1 MEKAVSFYFYLLLLS
16 FILIIMF
23 IPQSYSLAII
33 LCFVTMLCWG
43 SWGNTQKLAGKSW
56 RFELFYWD
64 YALGIL
70 LFSLL
75 LGFTL
80 GSNGQHGRGFI
91 EDIRQADTRN
101 ILNAILGGVVFNA
114 SNILLVAAMAIAGM
128 AVAFPV
134 GVGIA
139 LALGVIINYIFAP
152 QGNPLWL
159 FAGLIF
165 VVAAIIIDAIAYRKH
180 STSLKKVSGK
190 GILLSV
196 SGGVFMSLFYRF
208 VASSMSTNF
217 EAPGAGK
224 LTPYSAIFF
233 FAVGLLVSN
242 FLFNYLIMKRPF
254 EGEPLSFKDYK
265 KGSFGVHLTGIA
277 GGVIWNLGM
286 SMSIL
291 ASGKAGFAI
300 SYGLGQGATL
310 IAALWG
316 VFIWKEFKG
325 ASKAVYTLILFM
337 FLAYLAGL
345 GLLVYAGA

>member
-1 MEKAVSFYFYLLLLS
+1 
-16 FILIIMF
+16 MF

-43 SWGNTQKLAGKSW
+43 SWGNTQKLSGKTW

-64 YALGIL
+64 YVLGIL

-80 GSNGQHGRGFI
+80 GSNGENGRGFI
-91 EDIRQADTRN
+91 EDIGQAEPRN
-101 ILNAILGGVVFNA
+101 ILNAMIGGIIFNA
-114 SNILLVAAMAIAGM
+114 ANILLVAAMAIAGM

-134 GVGIA
+134 GIGIA
-139 LALGVIINYIFAP
+139 LALGVIINYIFVP
-152 QGNPLWL
+152 QGNATWL
-159 FAGLIF
+159 FGGVGLI
-165 VVAAIIIDAIAYRKH
+165 VVAIIIDAIAYKKH
-180 STSLKKVSGK
+180 SSSLKKVSGK
-190 GILLSV
+190 GILLSI
-196 SGGVFMSLFYRF
+196 SAGVLMSLFYRF
-208 VASSMSTNF
+208 VASSMSTSF
-217 EAPGAGK
+217 EAPEAGK

-233 FAVGLLVSN
+233 FAVGVLVSN
-242 FLFNYLIMKRPF
+242 FLFNYLIMRRPF
-254 EGEPLSFKDYK
+254 DGTPLSFKDYK
-265 KGSFGVHLTGIA
+265 KGSLSVHLTGLL
-277 GGVIWNLGM
+277 GGMIWNIGM
-286 SMSIL
+286 SMSII

-325 ASKAVYTLILFM
+325 ASKSVNTLIFFM

-345 GLLVYAGA
+345 ALLVYAGI

>member
-1 MEKAVSFYFYLLLLS
+1 
-16 FILIIMF
+16 MF
-23 IPQSYSLAII
+23 IPQSYSLAIV
-33 LCFVTMLCWG
+33 LCVVTMLCWG

-64 YALGIL
+64 YVLGIL

-75 LGFTL
+75 IGFTL
-80 GSNGQHGRGFI
+80 GSSGENGRGFI
-91 EDIRQADTRN
+91 KDIGQAEPEN
-101 ILNAILGGVVFNA
+101 IFNAVLGGIIFNA

-139 LALGVIINYIFAP
+139 LVLGVIINYVFAP
-152 QGNPLWL
+152 QGNATWL
-159 FAGLIF
+159 FSGVALI
-165 VVAAIIIDAIAYRKH
+165 VAAIVIDAIAYKKH
-180 STSLKKVSGK
+180 SATLKKVSGK
-190 GILLSV
+190 GILLSIAA
-196 SGGVFMSLFYRF
+196 GILMALFYRF
-208 VASSMSTNF
+208 VASSMVTSF
-217 EAPGAGK
+217 ETPEAGK

-233 FAVGLLVSN
+233 FAIGVLASN

-254 EGEPLSFKDYK
+254 EGAPLSFKDYA
-265 KGSFGVHLTGIA
+265 KGSLGVHLTGIT
-277 GGVIWNLGM
+277 GGMIWNIGM

-325 ASKAVYTLILFM
+325 ASKSVNTLIFLM
-337 FLAYLAGL
+337 FLFYLAGL
-345 GLLVYAGA
+345 ALLVYAGA

>member
-1 MEKAVSFYFYLLLLS
+1 
-16 FILIIMF
+16 MF
-23 IPQSYSLAII
+23 IPQSYPLAII
-33 LCFVTMLCWG
+33 LCIVTMLCWG

-64 YALGIL
+64 YVMGIL
-70 LFSLL
+70 LFSIL

-80 GSNGQHGRGFI
+80 GSNGQAGRGFI
-91 EDIRQADTRN
+91 ADIRQADPGN
-101 ILNAILGGVVFNA
+101 MFNAFLGGIIFNA

-139 LALGVIINYIFAP
+139 LALGVIVNYIFAP

-159 FAGLIF
+159 FMGVALI
-165 VVAAIIIDAIAYRKH
+165 VVAIITDAVAYKKH
-180 STSLKKVSGK
+180 SVSMQKVSGK
-190 GILLSV
+190 GILLSIAA
-196 SGGVFMSLFYRF
+196 GILMSLFYRF
-208 VASSMSTNF
+208 VASSMAASF
-217 EAPGAGK
+217 EMPEAGK
-224 LTPYSAIFF
+224 LTPYSALFF
-233 FAVGLLVSN
+233 FALGVVISN
-242 FLFNYLIMKRPF
+242 LLFNYIIMKKPF
-254 EGEPLSFKDYK
+254 DGAPLSFSDYA
-265 KGSFGVHLTGIA
+265 KGSFGVHLTGIL

-286 SMSIL
+286 SMSII

-325 ASKAVYTLILFM
+325 ASKPVNTLVFFM
-337 FLAYLAGL
+337 FIAYLAGL
-345 GLLVYAGA
+345 ALLVYAGT

>member
-1 MEKAVSFYFYLLLLS
+1 
-16 FILIIMF
+16 MF

-33 LCFVTMLCWG
+33 LCVVTMLCWG

-64 YALGIL
+64 YVLGIL
-70 LFSLL
+70 LFAIL

-80 GSNGQHGRGFI
+80 GSSGETGRGFI
-91 EDIRQADTRN
+91 QDIHQAESGN
-101 ILNAILGGVVFNA
+101 ILSSMLGGVIFNA
-114 SNILLVAAMAIAGM
+114 SNILLVAAMSIAGM

-152 QGNPLWL
+152 QGNPTWI
-159 FAGLIF
+159 FGGVILI
-165 VVAAIIIDAIAYRKH
+165 VAAILLDAFAYKKH
-180 STSLKKVSGK
+180 SSSSQKVSSK
-190 GILLSV
+190 GIMLSV
-196 SGGVFMSLFYRF
+196 SAGVLMALFYRF
-208 VASSMSTNF
+208 VASSMVTSF
-217 EAPGAGK
+217 EIPEAGK

-233 FAVGLLVSN
+233 FAIGVLVSN

-254 EGEPLSFKDYK
+254 EGAPLSFKDYK
-265 KGSFGVHLTGIA
+265 NGSFGVHLTGIL
-277 GGVIWNLGM
+277 GGVIWNIGM

-325 ASKAVYTLILFM
+325 ASKSVNQLIFLMFM
-337 FLAYLAGL
+337 AYLAGL
-345 GLLVYAGA
+345 ALLVYAGT

>member
-1 MEKAVSFYFYLLLLS
+1 
-16 FILIIMF
+16 
-23 IPQSYSLAII
+23 
-33 LCFVTMLCWG
+33 MLCWG

-64 YALGIL
+64 YVLGIL
-70 LFSLL
+70 LFSILI
-75 LGFTL
+75 GFTL
-80 GSNGQHGRGFI
+80 GNHGVNGRGFV
-91 EDIRQADTRN
+91 EDIRQAESRN
-101 ILNAILGGVVFNA
+101 ILNAVFGGIIFNA

-139 LALGVIINYIFAP
+139 LALGVIINYVFVP
-152 QGNPLWL
+152 HGNPVWI
-159 FAGLIF
+159 FGGVALIT
-165 VVAAIIIDAIAYRKH
+165 AAIIMDAVAYKKH
-180 STSLKKVSGK
+180 SISLKKVSGK
-190 GILLSV
+190 GMLLSV
-196 SGGVFMSLFYRF
+196 SAGILMALFYRF
-208 VASSMSTNF
+208 VASSMVTSF
-217 EAPGAGK
+217 DVPESGK

-233 FAVGLLVSN
+233 FAVGVLVSN
-242 FLFNYLIMKRPF
+242 FLFNFIIMKKPF
-254 EGEPLSFKDYK
+254 DGAPLSFKDYS
-265 KGSFGVHLTGIA
+265 KGSFGVHLTGVL
-277 GGVIWNLGM
+277 GGVIWNTGM

-325 ASKAVYTLILFM
+325 ASKSVNNLVLLM

-345 GLLVYAGA
+345 ALLVYAGT

>member
-1 MEKAVSFYFYLLLLS
+1 
-16 FILIIMF
+16 MF

-64 YALGIL
+64 YVLGIL
-70 LFSLL
+70 LFALL

-80 GSNGQHGRGFI
+80 GSTGENGRGFI
-91 EDIRQADTRN
+91 DDIRQADFRN
-101 ILNAILGGVVFNA
+101 MLNSFLGGVVFNA

-128 AVAFPV
+128 AVAFPI

-139 LALGVIINYIFAP
+139 LALGVIINYIAVP
-152 QGNPLWL
+152 RGNPLVL
-159 FAGLIF
+159 FIGLGFI
-165 VVAAIIIDAIAYRKH
+165 VAAIIIDAVAYKKH
-180 STSLKKVSGK
+180 SASLQRVSKK

-196 SGGVFMSLFYRF
+196 SAGVLMALFYRF
-208 VASSMSTNF
+208 VASSMATDFVNP
-217 EAPGAGK
+217 EAGK
-224 LTPYSAIFF
+224 LTPYSAVFF
-233 FAVGLLVSN
+233 FAAGVVVSN
-242 FLFNYLIMKRPF
+242 LLFNYLLMKKPF
-254 EGEPLSFKDYK
+254 EGAPLSFRDYAN
-265 KGSFGVHLTGIA
+265 GSIGVHLTGVL
-277 GGVIWNLGM
+277 GGVIWNIGM

-316 VFIWKEFKG
+316 VFIWKEFRG
-325 ASKAVYTLILFM
+325 ASRPVNTLILFM
-337 FLAYLAGL
+337 FIAYLAGL
-345 GLLVYAGA
+345 ALLVYAGT

>member
-1 MEKAVSFYFYLLLLS
+1 
-16 FILIIMF
+16 MF

-33 LCFVTMLCWG
+33 LCVVTMLCWG

-64 YALGIL
+64 YVLGIV

-80 GSNGQHGRGFI
+80 GSSGEGGRNFTA
-91 EDIRQADTRN
+91 DIAQADPKN
-101 ILNAILGGVVFNA
+101 MLNSFFGGVIFNA

-139 LALGVIINYIFAP
+139 LALGVIINYVAAP
-152 QGNPLWL
+152 KGNPLML
-159 FAGLIF
+159 FIGVGFI
-165 VVAAIIIDAIAYRKH
+165 VAAIIIDAIAYRKH
-180 STSLKKVSGK
+180 SASLQKVSKK

-196 SGGVFMSLFYRF
+196 SAGILMALFYRF
-208 VASSMSTNF
+208 VASSMATDF
-217 EAPGAGK
+217 VTPEPGK

-233 FAVGLLVSN
+233 FAIGVLVSN
-242 FLFNYLIMKRPF
+242 FLFNYFIMKKPF
-254 EGEPLSFKDYK
+254 EGKPLSFKDYA
-265 KGSFGVHLTGIA
+265 KGSLGVHLTGVF
-277 GGVIWNLGM
+277 GGVIWNIGM
-286 SMSIL
+286 SMSII
-291 ASGKAGFAI
+291 AAGKAGFAI

-325 ASKAVYTLILFM
+325 SSKSVNSLVFFM
-337 FLAYLAGL
+337 FIAYLVGL
-345 GLLVYAGA
+345 ALLVYAGT

>member
-1 MEKAVSFYFYLLLLS
+1 
-16 FILIIMF
+16 MF

-64 YALGIL
+64 YVLGIL

-80 GSNGQHGRGFI
+80 GSSGESGRSFI
-91 EDIRQADTRN
+91 ADIIQAEPKN
-101 ILNAILGGVVFNA
+101 MLNSFLGGIIFNA

-139 LALGVIINYIFAP
+139 LALGVIINYFATP
-152 QGNPLWL
+152 KGNPLML
-159 FAGLIF
+159 FIGVGFI
-165 VVAAIIIDAIAYRKH
+165 VVAIIIDAIAYKKH
-180 STSLKKVSGK
+180 SASLKKVSRK

-196 SGGVFMSLFYRF
+196 SAGILMALFYRF
-208 VASSMSTNF
+208 VASSMITDF
-217 EAPGAGK
+217 ATPEPGK
-224 LTPYSAIFF
+224 LTPYSAVFF
-233 FAVGLLVSN
+233 FAIGVVVSN
-242 FLFNYLIMKRPF
+242 FLFNYLLMKKPF
-254 EGEPLSFKDYK
+254 EGEPLSFKDYA
-265 KGSFGVHLTGIA
+265 KGSLGVHLTGIL
-277 GGVIWNLGM
+277 GGVIWNIGM
-286 SMSIL
+286 AMSII

-325 ASKAVYTLILFM
+325 ASKSVTTLILFM
-337 FLAYLAGL
+337 FLSYLAGL
-345 GLLVYAGA
+345 ALLVYAGT

>member
-1 MEKAVSFYFYLLLLS
+1 MY
-16 FILIIMF
+16 

-33 LCFVTMLCWG
+33 LCVVTMLCWG

-64 YALGIL
+64 YVLGIL

-80 GSNGQHGRGFI
+80 GSTGENGRGFVA
-91 EDIRQADTRN
+91 DIQQAETSN
-101 ILNAILGGVVFNA
+101 MLKAILGGVIFNA

-128 AVAFPV
+128 ALAFPV

-139 LALGVIINYIFAP
+139 LAVGVIVNYISEP
-152 QGNPLWL
+152 QGNPMWL
-159 FAGLIF
+159 FGGVAL
-165 VVAAIIIDAIAYRKH
+165 VVVAIIIDAIAYKKH
-180 STSLKKVSGK
+180 SINMKKVSGK

-196 SGGVFMSLFYRF
+196 AAGVLMSLFYRF
-208 VASSMSTNF
+208 VASSMASSF
-217 EAPGAGK
+217 EDPAAGM
-224 LTPYSAIFF
+224 LTPYSALFF
-233 FAVGLLVSN
+233 FAIGVLISN
-242 FLFNYLIMKRPF
+242 FLFNYIIMKKPF
-254 EGEPLSFKDYK
+254 EGTPLSFKDYA
-265 KGSFGVHLTGIA
+265 KGSIGAHLTGIL
-277 GGVIWNLGM
+277 GGMIWNLGM
-286 SMSIL
+286 SMSII

-325 ASKAVYTLILFM
+325 ATREVNMLILFM

-345 GLLVYAGA
+345 GLLIYAGA

>member
-1 MEKAVSFYFYLLLLS
+1 
-16 FILIIMF
+16 
-23 IPQSYSLAII
+23 
-33 LCFVTMLCWG
+33 MLCWG

-64 YALGIL
+64 YVLGIL
-70 LFSLL
+70 LFALL

-80 GSNGQHGRGFI
+80 GSTGENGRGFI
-91 EDIRQADTRN
+91 EDIGQAEGGN
-101 ILNAILGGVVFNA
+101 LLNALLGGVIFNA

-139 LALGVIINYIFAP
+139 LALGVVINYIAVP
-152 QGNPLWL
+152 KGNPLIL
-159 FAGLIF
+159 FIGLAFI
-165 VVAAIIIDAIAYRKH
+165 VAAIIIDAVAYKKH
-180 STSLKKVSGK
+180 STTLKQVSKK

-196 SGGVFMSLFYRF
+196 SAGILMALFYRF
-208 VASSMSTNF
+208 VASSMATDF
-217 EAPGAGK
+217 VTPEQGK
-224 LTPYSAIFF
+224 LTPYSAVFF
-233 FAVGLLVSN
+233 FATGVVVSN
-242 FLFNYLIMKRPF
+242 LLFNYLLMKKPF
-254 EGEPLSFKDYK
+254 EGVPLTFSDYA
-265 KGSFGVHLTGIA
+265 KGSLGVHLTGIL
-277 GGVIWNLGM
+277 GGVIWNIGM
-286 SMSIL
+286 AMSII

-325 ASKAVYTLILFM
+325 ATKQVNILIFFM

-345 GLLVYAGA
+345 AMLVYAGT

>member
-1 MEKAVSFYFYLLLLS
+1 
-16 FILIIMF
+16 MF

-33 LCFVTMLCWG
+33 LCIITMLCWG
-43 SWGNTQKLAGKSW
+43 SWGNTQKLTGKSW

-64 YALGIL
+64 YVLGIL

-80 GSNGQHGRGFI
+80 GSSGGSGRSFTA
-91 EDIRQADTRN
+91 DIAQAEPKN
-101 ILNAILGGVVFNA
+101 VFNSFLGGVVFNA

-139 LALGVIINYIFAP
+139 LALGVIINYLFAP
-152 QGNPLWL
+152 KGNPVLL
-159 FAGLIF
+159 FIGVGLI
-165 VVAAIIIDAIAYRKH
+165 VAAIIIDAVAYKKH
-180 STSLKKVSGK
+180 SASLQKVSKK

-196 SGGVFMSLFYRF
+196 SAGILMALFYRF
-208 VASSMSTNF
+208 VASSMVTDFVSP
-217 EAPGAGK
+217 EQGK
-224 LTPYSAIFF
+224 LTPYSAVFF
-233 FAVGLLVSN
+233 FAIGVLVSN
-242 FLFNYLIMKRPF
+242 FLFNYLIMKKPF
-254 EGEPLSFKDYK
+254 EGEPLSFSDYA
-265 KGSFGVHLTGIA
+265 KGSLGTHLTGIL
-277 GGVIWNLGM
+277 GGVIWNIGM
-286 SMSIL
+286 STSII

-325 ASKAVYTLILFM
+325 ATKPVNTLVFFM

-345 GLLVYAGA
+345 AFLVYAGA

>member
-1 MEKAVSFYFYLLLLS
+1 
-16 FILIIMF
+16 MF
-23 IPQSYSLAII
+23 IPQSYPLAII
-33 LCFVTMLCWG
+33 LCIVTMLCWG

-64 YALGIL
+64 YVLGIL
-70 LFSLL
+70 LFSVL

-80 GSNGQHGRGFI
+80 GSSGAAGRGFV
-91 EDIRQADTRN
+91 EDIKQADTGN
-101 ILNAILGGVVFNA
+101 MLNAFLGGVIFNA

-139 LALGVIINYIFAP
+139 LALGVIVNYVFAP
-152 QGNPLWL
+152 QGNALWL
-159 FAGLIF
+159 FLGVALI
-165 VVAAIIIDAIAYRKH
+165 VAAIIIDAVAYKKH
-180 STSLKKVSGK
+180 SASLQKVSGK

-196 SGGVFMSLFYRF
+196 SAGVLMSLFYRF
-208 VASSMSTNF
+208 VASSMAASF
-217 EAPGAGK
+217 EMPEAGK

-233 FAVGLLVSN
+233 FAIGVLISN
-242 FLFNYLIMKRPF
+242 LLFNYFIMKKPF
-254 EGEPLSFKDYK
+254 DGSPLSFSDYT
-265 KGSFGVHLTGIA
+265 KGSFGVHLTGIL
-277 GGVIWNLGM
+277 GGVIWNIGM
-286 SMSIL
+286 AMSII

-325 ASKAVYTLILFM
+325 ASKSVNTLVFFM
-337 FLAYLAGL
+337 FIAYLAGL
-345 GLLVYAGA
+345 ALLVYAGA

>member
-1 MEKAVSFYFYLLLLS
+1 
-16 FILIIMF
+16 MF
-23 IPQSYSLAII
+23 IPQSYTLAII
-33 LCFVTMLCWG
+33 LCIITMICWG
-43 SWGNTQKLAGKSW
+43 SWGNTQKLTGKSW

-64 YALGIL
+64 YVLGIL

-80 GSNGQHGRGFI
+80 GSTGESGRGFVQ
-91 EDIRQADTRN
+91 DIKLAEPKN
-101 ILNAILGGVVFNA
+101 ILNAMIGGVIFNA

-139 LALGVIINYIFAP
+139 LVLGVIINYVFVP
-152 QGNPLWL
+152 HGNANVL
-159 FAGLIF
+159 FGGVALI
-165 VVAAIIIDAIAYRKH
+165 VVAIIIDAIAYKKH
-180 STSLKKVSGK
+180 SLFLKKVSGK
-190 GILLSV
+190 GISLSL
-196 SGGVFMSLFYRF
+196 SAGILMALFYRF
-208 VASSMSTNF
+208 VASSMVSSF
-217 EAPGAGK
+217 EAPEPGK

-233 FAVGLLVSN
+233 FAVGVFISN
-242 FLFNYLIMKRPF
+242 LLFNYLIMKRPF
-254 EGEPLSFKDYK
+254 EGKPLAFKDYTQ
-265 KGSFGVHLTGIA
+265 GSFDVHLNGIL
-277 GGVIWNLGM
+277 GGVIWNIGM

-325 ASKAVYTLILFM
+325 ASKQVNNLILMM

-345 GLLVYAGA
+345 ALLVIAGS

>member
-1 MEKAVSFYFYLLLLS
+1 
-16 FILIIMF
+16 MF
-23 IPQSYSLAII
+23 IPQSYSLAVI
-33 LCFVTMLCWG
+33 LCIITMLCWG

-64 YALGIL
+64 YVIGIL
-70 LFSLL
+70 LFSLI

-80 GSNGQHGRGFI
+80 GSTGESGRSFTN
-91 EDIRQADTRN
+91 DIAQADTKN
-101 ILNAILGGVVFNA
+101 TLSAMLGGVIFNA
-114 SNILLVAAMAIAGM
+114 SNILLVAAMSIAGM

-139 LALGVIINYIFAP
+139 LALGMIINYVFAP
-152 QGNPLWL
+152 KGNPAIL
-159 FAGLIF
+159 FTGLALI
-165 VVAAIIIDAIAYRKH
+165 VAAIIIDALAYRKH
-180 STSLKKVSGK
+180 SSSLQKVSGK

-196 SGGVFMSLFYRF
+196 AAGVLMALFYRF
-208 VASSMSTNF
+208 VASSMAADFVSP
-217 EAPGAGK
+217 EPGK
-224 LTPYSAIFF
+224 LTPYSAVFC
-233 FAVGLLVSN
+233 FAVGVLISN
-242 FLFNYLIMKRPF
+242 FLFNYIIMKKPF
-254 EGEPLSFKDYK
+254 EGAPLSFSDYA
-265 KGSFGVHLTGIA
+265 KGSAGVHLTGIM
-277 GGVIWNLGM
+277 GGIIWNIGM

-325 ASKAVYTLILFM
+325 ASKQVNTLIAFM

-345 GLLVYAGA
+345 ALLVYAGA

>member
-1 MEKAVSFYFYLLLLS
+1 
-16 FILIIMF
+16 MF

-33 LCFVTMLCWG
+33 LCIVTMLCWG

-64 YALGIL
+64 YVIGIL

-80 GSNGQHGRGFI
+80 GSNGENGRGFMD
-91 EDIRQADTRN
+91 DIGQAKPGN
-101 ILNAILGGVVFNA
+101 ILNAILGGIIFNA

-139 LALGVIINYIFAP
+139 LVLGVIINYVFAP
-152 QGNPLWL
+152 QGNAIWL
-159 FAGLIF
+159 FGGVSLI
-165 VVAAIIIDAIAYRKH
+165 VVAIIIDAIAYKKH
-180 STSLKKVSGK
+180 SASLQKVSSK
-190 GILLSV
+190 GILLSI
-196 SGGVFMSLFYRF
+196 SAGVLMSLFYRF
-208 VASSMSTNF
+208 VASSMVTSF
-217 EAPGAGK
+217 EVPEAGK
-224 LTPYSAIFF
+224 LTPYTAIFF
-233 FAVGLLVSN
+233 FAIGVLISN
-242 FLFNYLIMKRPF
+242 FLFNYVIMKRPF
-254 EGEPLSFKDYK
+254 VGEPLSFKDYA
-265 KGSFGVHLTGIA
+265 KGSFGVHLTGIL
-277 GGVIWNLGM
+277 GGVIWNIGM

-316 VFIWKEFKG
+316 VFIWKEFTG
-325 ASKAVYTLILFM
+325 ASRSVNNLVFFM

-345 GLLVYAGA
+345 ALLVYAGA